1 MSELKIACEQSA
13 TKGPDPLTCTVV
25 RLDGFIDAPNY
36 PRFEKTM
43 ERLVEG
49 GRHHLI
55 LDFRKVQYINSTGIS
70 AIIRFHSACEEG
82 GGKLALARVGRNV
95 GLTMHLLGIT
105 SVVPFLRSISEAMA
119 VVAGER
125 AAGPTP
131 ALGDE
136 EAPLEVPVIEA
147 EPSGEGGTVAM
158 LVPRAGHFSEIVR
171 TRVGRSDG
179 RIHLSHSA
187 SDLLANVDHWRPDL
201 VVIDQRVEGSDR
213 IVEEMKVDG
222 DHGLASVIL
231 IYPRG
236 TDASGEQDFR
246 VWENDYLVDPFDLS
260 NLFVL
265 TDNEVK
271 RVSHDRKQF
280 TQQVRFQFTTAN
292 PSIEKGLRLAR
303 RLIDRLQM
311 AEANRTALVAAF
323 KEAIDNAARHGNQSR
338 PEARITVDYVVD
350 PRRVTV
356 LVEDEGS
363 GFDHEYF
370 LSQIDS
376 KEAFE
381 RAKERIR
388 TGSRGGLG
396 ILLMHKCSD
405 RLEYH
410 GKGNIV
416 RLEKRIGA

>member
-1 MSELKIACEQSA
+1 MSDLNITCKQRVTS
-13 TKGPDPLTCTVV
+13 GSNPLTYTLV

-70 AIIRFHSACEEG
+70 AIIRFHSASSEAG
-82 GGKLALARVGRNV
+82 GQLALARVGRNV

-105 SVVPFLRSISEAMA
+105 SIVPFLRRI
-119 VVAGER
+119 
-125 AAGPTP
+125 
-131 ALGDE
+131 E
-136 EAPLEVPVIEA
+136 EAEAVLNGEAVAEVGTPNSDDDSPLEVPVIKEDRR
-147 EPSGEGGTVAM
+147 GGGGTVAM
-158 LVPRAGHFSEIVR
+158 LVPEAGHFSEIVR
-171 TRVGRSDG
+171 TRVRRSDG
-179 RIHLSHSA
+179 QTFLSHST
-187 SDLLANVDHWRPDL
+187 SDLLANVDRWRPDL

-213 IVEEMKVDG
+213 IVEEMKVEG
-222 DHGLASVIL
+222 DHALASVIL

-236 TDASGEQDFR
+236 SDTVGNQDFR
-246 VWENDYLVDPFDLS
+246 VWENDYLIDPFDLS

-265 TDNEVK
+265 TDNEVR

-280 TQQVRFQFTTAN
+280 TQQVRFQFA
-292 PSIEKGLRLAR
+292 SSGDAIDKGLRLSK
-303 RLIDRLQM
+303 RLIDRLPM
-311 AEANRTALVAAF
+311 AEADRTALIAAF
-323 KEAIDNAARHGNQSR
+323 KEAIDNAVRHGNGSR
-338 PEARITVDYVVD
+338 SEAKITVNYVVD
-350 PRRVTV
+350 PRRVAV
-356 LVEDEGS
+356 VIEDEGD
-363 GFDHEYF
+363 GFDYEYF
-370 LSQIDS
+370 IAQIDS

-388 TGSRGGLG
+388 AGARGGLG